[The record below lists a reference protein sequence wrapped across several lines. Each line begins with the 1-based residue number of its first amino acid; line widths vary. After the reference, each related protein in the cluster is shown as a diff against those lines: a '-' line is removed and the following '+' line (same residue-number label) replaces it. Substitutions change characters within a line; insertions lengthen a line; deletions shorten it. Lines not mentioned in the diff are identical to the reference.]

1 MSNLKKLAGQTA
13 TYGISSILGRILN
26 TLLVPL
32 YARVFLPEEAAVYVA
47 IYAYVAF
54 FIVILTYG
62 METAFFRNYQ
72 NSDSKKTT
80 YSTVLW
86 SIITTSTLFVI
97 AMIIYRQGIATIIKF
112 PDNPEYVVYFGF
124 IVVFDAITSIPFA
137 KLRADSRPIKF
148 VTIRLIGIAAN
159 IFFNLLFILLI
170 PYLYK
175 TSNNENLVNFLSLFT
190 NGKADVSYIFISNL
204 ISSSLTIILL
214 MPEMIKAGF
223 NFSIKLWKSMI
234 IYAFPLLIFGLV
246 GIINETIDRILMLY
260 LLPEDV
266 AMYNVGIYG
275 MCFKIS
281 IFISIFIQAFR
292 YAAEPFF
299 FAQANQKDAKKT
311 YAVVMNYF
319 TIVCFAASLGIML
332 YMDLVKYFVG
342 ENYYEGLVIVPILLL
357 SHVFLGVFYNLSVWY
372 KINDKTKFGAY
383 FSIVGAVV
391 SLGLNFLLIPKIGYI
406 GSAWANFASY
416 FVMML
421 ISYFYGQK
429 QYPIPYK
436 VKKFV
441 LYFASSSILYFASTL
456 LRTENLAI
464 DLTIN
469 TLLFLIFVVFILYL
483 EPELKQTLK
492 NLMSKYKKTV

>member
-26 TLLVPL
+26 TLLVPI
-32 YARVFLPEEAAVYVA
+32 YARVFLPEEAAVYVT

-72 NSDSKKTT
+72 NANNKSIT

-86 SIITTSTLFVI
+86 SIISTSSLFILSMIVFRQNI
-97 AMIIYRQGIATIIKF
+97 ANIIKF
-112 PDNPEYVVYFGF
+112 PENPEYIVLFGF
-124 IVVFDAITSIPFA
+124 IVAFDAITSIPFA

-148 VTIRLIGIAAN
+148 VTIRIIGIATNLA
-159 IFFNLLFILLI
+159 FNLIFILLI
-170 PYLYK
+170 PYLFLNSK
-175 TSNNENLVNFLSLFT
+175 NENLISFLSLFT
-190 NGKADVSYIFISNL
+190 DGKADVNYIFISNL
-204 ISSSLTIILL
+204 LSSSLTMLL
-214 MPEMIKAGF
+214 LLPEMLKAGF
-223 NFSIKLWKSMI
+223 KFSLKLWKTMI
-234 IYAFPLLIFGLV
+234 KYAFPLLIFGLV

-260 LLPEDV
+260 LLPEEI
-266 AMYNVGIYG
+266 ALYNVGIYG

-319 TIVCFAASLGIML
+319 TIICFAASLGIML

-342 ENYYEGLVIVPILLL
+342 VNYYEGLVIVPILLL
-357 SHVFLGVFYNLSVWY
+357 SHIFLGVFYNLSVWY

-383 FSIVGAVV
+383 FSIIGAIV
-391 SLGLNFLLIPKIGYI
+391 SLSLNFILIPKIGYL
-406 GSAWANFASY
+406 GAAWANFASY

-429 QYPIPYK
+429 QYPIPYN

-441 LYFASSSILYFASTL
+441 LYFASSTILYFTSTF
-456 LRTENLAI
+456 LRTETIYI

-469 TLLFLIFVVFILYL
+469 TFLFVIFVVYILYL

-492 NLMSKYKKTV
+492 KLLTKYKKTV